1 MIDVTALAE
10 EHLSLAR
17 QSAHGRS
24 AHTYLDE
31 GTLRQA
37 IIALTAGTALGE
49 HDAPPAASLHV
60 LSGRV
65 RLVDGVPADGSG
77 AGQAAGQGTALDAGQ
92 VAPIPQRRHSLE
104 ADEDSVVILT
114 SVVNITV

>member
-37 IIALTAGTALGE
+37 VIALTAGTALGE

-77 AGQAAGQGTALDAGQ
+77 REAGQGTALGAGQ
-92 VAPIPQRRHSLE
+92 AAPIPQRRHSLE

>member
-1 MIDVTALAE
+1 MIDITALAE

-37 IIALTAGTALGE
+37 IIALTAGTVLGE
-49 HDAPPAASLHV
+49 HDAPPAATLHV

-65 RLVDGVPADGSG
+65 RVVDGEPADGSG
-77 AGQAAGQGTALDAGQ
+77 TGQGASLSAGQAAA
-92 VAPIPQRRHSLE
+92 IPQRRHSLE

-114 SVVNITV
+114 SVVNITT